1 MATLVTVRLVVQ
13 ALVSVTVIWL
23 ESPTSTVPKARLVG
37 VSSTAVPSPFNVMPR
52 LGVLELLMMM
62 PEAEKPA
69 GELGANEILIVQD
82 APAASVSGGEIGQ
95 VGAVS
100 GKLITSAPVIE
111 ML

>member
-23 ESPTSTVPKARLVG
+23 EPPTSTVPKARLVG
-37 VSSTAVPSPFNVMPR
+37 SSSTAVPSPFNVMPR

-62 PEAEKPA
+62 PSAEKPA
-69 GELGANEILIVQD
+69 GELGVKTKLMVQD

-95 VGAVS
+95 VRLVS
-100 GKLITSAPVIE
+100 VKLSTSMPLSE